1 MKRMKKR
8 EVLSLAAAFTSVI
21 LTFVAAAYLP
31 MGWTLVLSFVFVLLA
46 LLTIDVNEDDTL

>member
-8 EVLSLAAAFTSVI
+8 EALSLAAAFASVI